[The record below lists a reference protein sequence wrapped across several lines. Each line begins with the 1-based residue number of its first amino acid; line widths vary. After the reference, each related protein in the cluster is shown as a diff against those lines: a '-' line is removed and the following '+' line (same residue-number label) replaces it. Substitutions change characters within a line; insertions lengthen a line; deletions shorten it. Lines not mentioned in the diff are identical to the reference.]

1 MTVRRHQDAALKT
14 EALKAE
20 ALIVGAGFV
29 GAAMAI
35 ALDRAGISSV
45 VVDAQDPARTL
56 DDRFDGRAFAIA
68 RSSRRLLE
76 GIGVWPDLEKVAAP
90 ILDIRV
96 SDAASPFFL
105 HYDSEDGGEGTGDEG
120 GPFGHMVRN
129 VDLRRALAERLA
141 DARGATLIAPARVA
155 DLHRDPFG
163 VSATLDDGRR
173 IHARL
178 AIAADGRHSEIRRTA
193 HIKVSGWSYD
203 QVGIVCTV
211 DHERSHDFIAH
222 ERFLPAGPFAI
233 LPLLGDPADPG
244 RRASIVWTERA
255 ELAPRI
261 MALDDDGF
269 AAELERR
276 FGDFLGTVRVVG
288 GRWSHPLSL
297 QFAETQIAE
306 RLALVGDAAH
316 AMHPIAGQGLN
327 MGLRDVAALAEV
339 AVDRMRLG
347 LDIGDGIALATFQ
360 RWRRFDN
367 ALMLAM
373 TDGLNRLFSNGAGPV
388 KLARDL
394 GLAAVNRMGPVKTFF
409 TRHAMGTVGDLP
421 RLMRGETL

>member
-1 MTVRRHQDAALKT
+1 MPLKT
-14 EALKAE
+14 EAPGADV
-20 ALIVGAGFV
+20 LIVGAGFV

-35 ALDRAGISSV
+35 AFDRAGISSI

-76 GIGVWPDLEKVAAP
+76 GIGVWPDLEGVAAP

-105 HYDSEDGGEGTGDEG
+105 HYDSEDTGEGGTDEG
-120 GPFGHMVRN
+120 EPFGHMVRN

-155 DLHRDPFG
+155 DLHRDAGG

-173 IHARL
+173 IRARL
-178 AIAADGRHSEIRRTA
+178 AVAADGRHSEIRRGA

-211 DHERSHDFIAH
+211 DHERCHDFIAH

-347 LDIGDGIALATFQ
+347 LDIGDGTALATFQ

-373 TDGLNRLFSNGAGPV
+373 TDGLNRLFSNGVGPI

-394 GLAAVNRMGPVKTFF
+394 GLAAVNRMGPAKAFF

>member
-1 MTVRRHQDAALKT
+1 MTANRHKDRAF
-14 EALKAE
+14 EAD

-35 ALDRAGISSV
+35 AFDRAGISSI

-76 GIGVWPDLEKVAAP
+76 GIGVWPGLEKLAAP

-105 HYDSEDGGEGTGDEG
+105 HYDSEDAGEGE
-120 GPFGHMVRN
+120 PFGHMVRN

-141 DARGATLIAPARVA
+141 DAAGATSIAPARVA
-155 DLHRDPFG
+155 DLHPDAGG

-173 IHARL
+173 IRARL
-178 AIAADGRHSEIRRTA
+178 AVAADGRHSEIRRKA
-193 HIKVSGWSYD
+193 DIKVSGWSYD

-211 DHERSHDFIAH
+211 DHERSHDFVAH

-261 MALDDDGF
+261 MAMNDDDF

-347 LDIGDGIALATFQ
+347 LDIGDGTALATFQ

-373 TDGLNRLFSNGAGPV
+373 TDGLNRLFSNGAGPI

-394 GLAAVNRMGPVKTFF
+394 GLAAVNRMGPAKTFF

>member
-1 MTVRRHQDAALKT
+1 M
-14 EALKAE
+14 
-20 ALIVGAGFV
+20 LIVGAGFV
-29 GAAMAI
+29 GTAMAI
-35 ALDRAGISSV
+35 ALDRAGVSSV
-45 VVDAQDPARTL
+45 VVDAQEPAKTL
-56 DDRFDGRAFAIA
+56 DDGFDGRAFAIA

-76 GIGVWPDLEKVAAP
+76 GIGVWPSLENLAAP

-105 HYDSEDGGEGTGDEG
+105 HYDSEEAGEGE
-120 GPFGHMVRN
+120 PFGHMVRN
-129 VDLRRALAERLA
+129 VDLRRALAERLT
-141 DARGATLIAPARVA
+141 DAGGATLVAPARVV
-155 DLHRDPFG
+155 DLHRDGFG
-163 VSATLDDGRR
+163 VAATLDDGRR
-173 IHARL
+173 VHARL
-178 AIAADGRHSEIRRTA
+178 AIAADGRHSEIRRAA

-211 DHERSHDFIAH
+211 DHERSHDFVAH

-233 LPLLGDPADPG
+233 LPLLGDTADPG
-244 RRASIVWTERA
+244 KRASIVWTERA
-255 ELAPRI
+255 DLAPRI
-261 MALDDDGF
+261 MAMDDDDF

-276 FGDFLGTVRVVG
+276 FGDFLGAVRVVG

-297 QFAETQIAE
+297 QFAETQISQ
-306 RLALVGDAAH
+306 RLALIGDAAH

-347 LDIGDGIALATFQ
+347 LDIGDGAALATFQ

-373 TDGLNRLFSNGAGPV
+373 TDGLNRLFSNSVGPV

-394 GLAAVNRMGPVKTFF
+394 GLAAVDRMGPAKAFF

-421 RLMRGETL
+421 RLMRGEAL